1 MRIMLVVIVLVN
13 IVSFVS
19 LAMLIKVMPAIAAT
33 IHVYVYVHMSTGC
46 IVCFSVLVF
55 VGLNGAVHVYIT
67 PEPFEAAKKMGET
80 IDV

>member
-1 MRIMLVVIVLVN
+1 MIVIIIGIIRSVMRIMLVVIVLVN

-33 IHVYVYVHMSTGC
+33 IHVYVYIHMSTGC

-55 VGLNGAVHVYIT
+55 VGLNGCPRLHNT
-67 PEPFEAAKKMGET
+67 
-80 IDV
+80 